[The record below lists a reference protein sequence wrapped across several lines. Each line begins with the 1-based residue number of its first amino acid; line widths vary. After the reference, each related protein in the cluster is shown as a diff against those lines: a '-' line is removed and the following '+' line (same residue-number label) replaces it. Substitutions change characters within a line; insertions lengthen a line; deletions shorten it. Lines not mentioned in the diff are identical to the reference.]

1 MSKRTTAG
9 AGNASAIL
17 SVQVAPDLD
26 LVRHTV
32 SEATAAP
39 APATPAPK
47 NHVWIT
53 DVSGSMYDALPKMVR
68 HLGDRVRDVVNIGDT
83 VTAIYFSGR
92 RECGVFIDTFEVKDL
107 AGYTHL
113 GDLFK
118 KWLRCSGLTGFK
130 RPLELLTET
139 AAKIAKNHP
148 GAIDVVLLSDGCETE
163 GDRTSDILA
172 AAKRASSHITS
183 ALVVRYGWWADEV
196 MLGGI
201 ATALG
206 GSMQTADDFAKY
218 AAIFEGAVGRR
229 GPGGGKKVAV
239 KLDVA
244 PVDGFAF
251 TMDGGLVAYAADDG
265 QVAVAEGTT
274 ALYYLATTPVGH
286 TESTTLASI
295 AAVAADPKQARLVLS
310 PLLSAAYAAVAL
322 YAQRLRADTVLK
334 VLASVGDVS
343 LIDAFSRCFGK
354 QALAAYYELAERA
367 ALVES
372 HRYAKGYD
380 PKRVPAEDAFTLLDA
395 LVLLSKDTAARIVL
409 DHPRWKYTAI
419 SRARVDASTVLT
431 ADEEAAIR
439 AATGDTAVSGLE
451 WLAAVEAKIAEV
463 RATKL
468 PPLKF
473 VKDAAPTGYSIGG
486 LKFNSSRPNV
496 SLLVSYTGTVDIA
509 GRLTAAR
516 ADLAKQIAAAQ
527 AGGDTAQAAT
537 LRTLDD
543 QLATVPGVF
552 ASRETRQYAIIGD
565 GIINV
570 KVLPLIVSEATWKVL
585 VREGLVTGPWP
596 GASTVTPVDITS
608 LPVINRR
615 MVKDVSARS
624 IFLASFAL
632 ERVKA
637 ARKVFEFYLAE
648 VFPKAERS
656 EIAAKHGT
664 TAAVWLKEE
673 VGLTDGGYAPPH
685 TTQAPATDRVV
696 ARELDV
702 AIPGLSSLPKVV
714 DAIAKLASGKAPLS
728 VRLMAGA
735 LAKVEAICKREGLDH
750 KDVTKLRAAPAA
762 KLEHLRKVL
771 DTETEAL
778 DTERDRLMAEMAQYA
793 FVLIVGQKW
802 PSEWGTNL
810 GDIAAEQAKEAA
822 AKAAGKD
829 VKKRIAARGTLKLDL
844 PVPTLDGAS
853 TTPTETEVDLRMY
866 EVDVLL

>member
-9 AGNASAIL
+9 AGNASNPII
-17 SVQVAPDLD
+17 SVLVAPDLY

-32 SEATAAP
+32 SEQTAAP

-47 NHVWIT
+47 NHIWIT
-53 DVSGSMYDALPKMVR
+53 DVSGSMYDALPKMAR
-68 HLGDRVRDVVNIGDT
+68 HLADRVRDVVNIGDT

-92 RECGVFIDTFEVKDL
+92 RDCGVFVDTFEVKDL
-107 AGYTHL
+107 AGFTHL

-118 KWLRCSGLTGFK
+118 KWLRCIGLTGFK
-130 RPLELLTET
+130 RPLELLAEK
-139 AAKIAKNHP
+139 AAEIAKKHP
-148 GAIDVVLLSDGCETE
+148 GAIDVVFLSDGCDTE
-163 GDRTSDILA
+163 GERPSEILA
-172 AAKRASSHITS
+172 AAKRASGHITS

-196 MLGGI
+196 ALGNI

-206 GSMQTADDFAKY
+206 GTMATAEDFGKY
-218 AAIFEGAVGRR
+218 TTLFESAVGRR
-229 GPGGGKKVAV
+229 GAGGGKKIAV

-251 TMDGGLVAYAADDG
+251 TMDGALVAYAADDG
-265 QVAVAEGTT
+265 KVAVADGTT
-274 ALYYLATTPVGH
+274 SVYYLSTTPVGH
-286 TESTTLASI
+286 TEPTTLASV
-295 AAVAADPKQARLVLS
+295 AAVAADPKASPLALS

-334 VLASVGDVS
+334 VLGTIGDVA

-354 QALAAYYELAERA
+354 QAYAALYELIERA
-367 ALVES
+367 ALVAS
-372 HRYAKGYD
+372 NRYSKGYD
-380 PKRVPAEDAFTLLDA
+380 PKRVPADDAFTVLDA

-409 DHPRWKYTAI
+409 DHPAWKYTAI
-419 SRARVDASTVLT
+419 SRARLDASTVVT
-431 ADEEAAIR
+431 ADEEAEIR
-439 AATGDTAVSGLE
+439 TATSDTSVTGLD
-451 WLAAVEAKIAEV
+451 WLASVEAKIAEV
-463 RATKL
+463 RAKKL

-473 VKDAAPTGYSIGG
+473 VKAPAPDGYSIGG

-496 SLLVSYTGTVDIA
+496 SLMVTYQGTVDIA
-509 GRLTAAR
+509 ARIIAAR
-516 ADLAKQIAAAQ
+516 ADLATQIAAAHV
-527 AGGDTAQAAT
+527 ACDTIAVSSLT
-537 LRTLDD
+537 TLDN

-570 KVLPLIVSEATWKVL
+570 RVLPLILSEATWKVFA
-585 VREGLVTGPWP
+585 REGLVTGKYP
-596 GASTVTPVDITS
+596 GAVVTPVDITS

-615 MVKDVSARS
+615 MVKDVSAKA

-637 ARKVFEFYLAE
+637 SRKVFEFYTTE

-656 EIAAKHGT
+656 EIASKHGT
-664 TAAVWLKEE
+664 AAAVWLKEQ
-673 VGLTDGGYAPPH
+673 VGVTDGGYAPPH

-714 DAIAKLASGKAPLS
+714 DAIAKLGSGKAPIA
-728 VRLMAGA
+728 VRLMGGA
-735 LAKVEAICKREGLDH
+735 LTKVEAICKRESLDYKNTAGL
-750 KDVTKLRAAPAA
+750 RGAAPA
-762 KLEHLRKVL
+762 KLEQLRKVL
-771 DTETEAL
+771 DAETEAL

-802 PSEWGTNL
+802 PGEWGTNL

-822 AKAAGKD
+822 AKAANKD
-829 VKKRIAARGTLKLDL
+829 VKKRIAAKGALKLDL
-844 PVPTLDGAS
+844 PVPTADGTS
-853 TTPTETEVDLRMY
+853 TTPTETECELRMY